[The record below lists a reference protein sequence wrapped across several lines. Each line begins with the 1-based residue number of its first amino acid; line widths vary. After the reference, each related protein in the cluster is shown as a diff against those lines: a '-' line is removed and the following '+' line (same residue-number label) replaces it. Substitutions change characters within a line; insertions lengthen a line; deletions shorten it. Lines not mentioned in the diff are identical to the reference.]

1 MNLSYILKGISMPNT
16 TAEKDYTQYSEK
28 QLFNLIHQLE
38 RKIKKMQNDRVSF
51 KEKMAKELEKRDQ
64 NFKDKIDALNELLQ
78 KISQAFD
85 DKNDCCFGHETP
97 NLETQQ
103 AMRDALSGVNLTQID
118 SLDDLTNE
126 LKRENSKGFENV
138 CFSV

>member
-1 MNLSYILKGISMPNT
+1 MPNT

-78 KISQAFD
+78 KISQVFD
-85 DKNDCCFGHETP
+85 DKRDCCLGHEIP
-97 NLETQQ
+97 NIQTQQ
-103 AMRDALSGVNLTQID
+103 AMRDALNGVNLTQID

-126 LKRENSKGFENV
+126 LKRENSMSWYF
-138 CFSV
+138 

>member
-1 MNLSYILKGISMPNT
+1 MPNSPT
-16 TAEKDYTQYSEK
+16 KKDYTQYSEK
-28 QLFNLIHQLE
+28 QLFSLINQLE
-38 RKIKKMQNDRVSF
+38 RKIKKMQNDRASF

-85 DKNDCCFGHETP
+85 NKRDCCLGRKIP

-103 AMRDALSGVNLTQID
+103 AMRDALNGENLETIEDFSAWANEVKKEVNAK
-118 SLDDLTNE
+118 N
-126 LKRENSKGFENV
+126 
-138 CFSV
+138 

>member
-1 MNLSYILKGISMPNT
+1 MPNT
-16 TAEKDYTQYSEK
+16 TAKKDYTKYSEK

-38 RKIKKMQNDRVSF
+38 RKIKKMQNDRASF

-85 DKNDCCFGHETP
+85 DKRDCCLGCKIP
-97 NLETQQ
+97 NIQTQQ
-103 AMRDALSGVNLTQID
+103 AMRDAVNGVNLTQID

-126 LKRENSKGFENV
+126 LKRENNKGFENV

>member
-1 MNLSYILKGISMPNT
+1 MPNSPT
-16 TAEKDYTQYSEK
+16 KKDCTQYSEK
-28 QLFNLIHQLE
+28 QLFNLINQLE
-38 RKIKKMQNDRVSF
+38 QKIKKMQNDRASF

-85 DKNDCCFGHETP
+85 DKRDCCLGHEIP

-103 AMRDALSGVNLTQID
+103 AMRDALNGENLETDLIVEDFSSYSDERKKALGVKTQ
-118 SLDDLTNE
+118 S
-126 LKRENSKGFENV
+126 
-138 CFSV
+138 

>member
-1 MNLSYILKGISMPNT
+1 MPNT
-16 TAEKDYTQYSEK
+16 TNKDYTQYSEK

-85 DKNDCCFGHETP
+85 DKRDCCFRHEIP
-97 NLETQQ
+97 NIQTQQ
-103 AMRDALSGVNLTQID
+103 AMRDALSGENLETIEDFSAWANEVKKEVNA
-118 SLDDLTNE
+118 
-126 LKRENSKGFENV
+126 EN
-138 CFSV
+138 

>member
-1 MNLSYILKGISMPNT
+1 MPNT
-16 TAEKDYTQYSEK
+16 TNKDYTKYSQR

-51 KEKMAKELEKRDQ
+51 KEKMAKELKKRDQ

-85 DKNDCCFGHETP
+85 DKRDCCLGHKIP
-97 NLETQQ
+97 NIQTQQ
-103 AMRDALSGVNLTQID
+103 AMRDALNGVNLTQID
-118 SLDDLTNE
+118 SLDVLTNE
-126 LKRENSKGFENV
+126 LKRKNSKG
-138 CFSV
+138 

>member
-1 MNLSYILKGISMPNT
+1 MPNSPT
-16 TAEKDYTQYSEK
+16 KKDYTQYSEK
-28 QLFNLIHQLE
+28 QLFNLINQLE
-38 RKIKKMQNDRVSF
+38 QKIKKMQNDRASF

-85 DKNDCCFGHETP
+85 DKRDCCLGRKIP

-103 AMRDALSGVNLTQID
+103 AMRDALNGENLETIEDFSAWANEVKKEVNA
-118 SLDDLTNE
+118 
-126 LKRENSKGFENV
+126 EN
-138 CFSV
+138 

>member
-1 MNLSYILKGISMPNT
+1 MPNSPT
-16 TAEKDYTQYSEK
+16 KKDYTQYSEK
-28 QLFNLIHQLE
+28 ALFNLINQLE
-38 RKIKKMQNDRVSF
+38 QKIKKMQNDRVSF

-85 DKNDCCFGHETP
+85 DKRDCCFGHETP

-103 AMRDALSGVNLTQID
+103 AMREALNGVNLTQID

-126 LKRENSKGFENV
+126 LKRENGKGFENV

>member
-1 MNLSYILKGISMPNT
+1 MPNT
-16 TAEKDYTQYSEK
+16 TAKKDYTQYSEK

-85 DKNDCCFGHETP
+85 DKRDCCLGRKIP

-103 AMRDALSGVNLTQID
+103 AIRDALNGENLETIEDFSAWANEIKKEVNA
-118 SLDDLTNE
+118 
-126 LKRENSKGFENV
+126 EN
-138 CFSV
+138 

>member
-1 MNLSYILKGISMPNT
+1 MPNSPT
-16 TAEKDYTQYSEK
+16 KKDYTQYSEK
-28 QLFNLIHQLE
+28 QLFDLINQLE
-38 RKIKKMQNDRVSF
+38 RKIKKMQNDRASF

-85 DKNDCCFGHETP
+85 DKRDCCFGHETP

-103 AMRDALSGVNLTQID
+103 AMRDALNKETDLIVEDFSSYSDERKRALGVETQP
-118 SLDDLTNE
+118 
-126 LKRENSKGFENV
+126 
-138 CFSV
+138 

>member
-1 MNLSYILKGISMPNT
+1 MPNT
-16 TAEKDYTQYSEK
+16 TAEKDYTKYSEK

-85 DKNDCCFGHETP
+85 DKRDCCLGRKIP
-97 NLETQQ
+97 NIQTQQ
-103 AMRDALSGVNLTQID
+103 AMRDALNGINLETIEDFSAWANEIKKEVNA
-118 SLDDLTNE
+118 
-126 LKRENSKGFENV
+126 EN
-138 CFSV
+138 

>member
-1 MNLSYILKGISMPNT
+1 MPNSPT
-16 TAEKDYTQYSEK
+16 KKDYTQYSEK
-28 QLFNLIHQLE
+28 QLFNLINQLE
-38 RKIKKMQNDRVSF
+38 QKIKKMQNDRASF
-51 KEKMAKELEKRDQ
+51 KEKMAKELDKRDQ
-64 NFKDKIDALNELLQ
+64 NFKDKIDALNGLLQ

-85 DKNDCCFGHETP
+85 DKRDCCLGRKIP

-103 AMRDALSGVNLTQID
+103 AMRDALNGVNLTQID

-126 LKRENSKGFENV
+126 LKRENGKGFENV

>member
-1 MNLSYILKGISMPNT
+1 MPNT
-16 TAEKDYTQYSEK
+16 TTKKDYTQYSEK

-85 DKNDCCFGHETP
+85 DKRDCCFGHEIP

-103 AMRDALSGVNLTQID
+103 AMRDALNGENLETIKDFSAWANEIKKEVNA
-118 SLDDLTNE
+118 
-126 LKRENSKGFENV
+126 EN
-138 CFSV
+138 

>member
-1 MNLSYILKGISMPNT
+1 MPNSPT
-16 TAEKDYTQYSEK
+16 KKDYTRYSEK
-28 QLFNLIHQLE
+28 QLFSLINQLE
-38 RKIKKMQNDRVSF
+38 QKIKKMQNDRASF

-85 DKNDCCFGHETP
+85 DKRDCCLGRKIP

-103 AMRDALSGVNLTQID
+103 AMRDALNKETDLIVDDFSSYSDERKRVLGVETQP
-118 SLDDLTNE
+118 
-126 LKRENSKGFENV
+126 
-138 CFSV
+138 

>member
-1 MNLSYILKGISMPNT
+1 MPNSPT
-16 TAEKDYTQYSEK
+16 KKDYTQYNEK

-38 RKIKKMQNDRVSF
+38 QKIKKMQNDRASF

-78 KISQAFD
+78 KISQAFN
-85 DKNDCCFGHETP
+85 DKRDCCLGRKIP

-103 AMRDALSGVNLTQID
+103 AMRDALNKETDLIVEDFSSYSDERKRALGVETQP
-118 SLDDLTNE
+118 
-126 LKRENSKGFENV
+126 
-138 CFSV
+138 

>member
-1 MNLSYILKGISMPNT
+1 MPNT
-16 TAEKDYTQYSEK
+16 TAKKDYTKYSEK

-85 DKNDCCFGHETP
+85 DKRDCCLGCKIP
-97 NLETQQ
+97 NIQTQE
-103 AMRDALSGVNLTQID
+103 AMRDALNGVNLTQID
-118 SLDDLTNE
+118 NLDDLTNE
-126 LKRENSKGFENV
+126 LKRENNKGFENV

>member
-1 MNLSYILKGISMPNT
+1 MPNSPIK
-16 TAEKDYTQYSEK
+16 KDYTQYSEK
-28 QLFNLIHQLE
+28 QLFNLINQLE
-38 RKIKKMQNDRVSF
+38 QKIKKMQNDRVFF

-85 DKNDCCFGHETP
+85 DKRNCCLGRKIP

-103 AMRDALSGVNLTQID
+103 AMRDALNGVNLTQID

-126 LKRENSKGFENV
+126 LKRENGKGFENV

>member
-1 MNLSYILKGISMPNT
+1 MPNSP
-16 TAEKDYTQYSEK
+16 AKKDYTQYSEK
-28 QLFNLIHQLE
+28 QLFNLINQLE
-38 RKIKKMQNDRVSF
+38 QKIKKMQNDRASF

-85 DKNDCCFGHETP
+85 DKRDCCLGRKIP

-103 AMRDALSGVNLTQID
+103 AMRDALNKETDLIVEDFSSYSDERKRALGVETQP
-118 SLDDLTNE
+118 
-126 LKRENSKGFENV
+126 
-138 CFSV
+138 

>member
-1 MNLSYILKGISMPNT
+1 MPNT
-16 TAEKDYTQYSEK
+16 TNKDYTKYSQR

-85 DKNDCCFGHETP
+85 DKRDCCLGCKIP
-97 NLETQQ
+97 NIQTQQ
-103 AMRDALSGVNLTQID
+103 AMRDAVNGVNLTQID
-118 SLDDLTNE
+118 SLDDFTNE
-126 LKRENSKGFENV
+126 LKRENNKGFENV

>member
-1 MNLSYILKGISMPNT
+1 MPNT
-16 TAEKDYTQYSEK
+16 TNKDYTKYSQR

-64 NFKDKIDALNELLQ
+64 NFKDKIDSLNELLQ

-85 DKNDCCFGHETP
+85 DKRDCCLGHEIP
-97 NLETQQ
+97 NIQTQQ
-103 AMRDALSGVNLTQID
+103 AMRDVLNGENLETIEDFSAWANEIKKEVNA
-118 SLDDLTNE
+118 
-126 LKRENSKGFENV
+126 EN
-138 CFSV
+138 